1 MTHRYKYLLFLLL
14 PDTHRPGV
22 VVVIRFL
29 NGSSFST
36 NALDLL
42 RKLVYLLLS
51 RLNELPREVIASTC
65 LIRLTLVLLLYRVVV
80 TACVNTVG
88 TYRLLLSTEFTVV
101 LPSLSA
107 LTHHD

>member
-14 PDTHRPGV
+14 PDTHLPGV
-22 VVVIRFL
+22 VVVNRFL

-51 RLNELPREVIASTC
+51 HLNELPREVIASTC
-65 LIRLTLVLLLYRVVV
+65 LIRLTLVL
-80 TACVNTVG
+80 
-88 TYRLLLSTEFTVV
+88 FT
-101 LPSLSA
+101 LQSCSYGMRKYCGYLQA
-107 LTHHD
+107 LT